1 MDAGCFR
8 GKLYVLRK
16 GAQTAMT
23 KKKIKQ
29 RLNLISMRN
38 QLILLSSSM
47 ILIIVVIIISYNY
60 IRNKNTIMEE
70 SIKSQSTV
78 LTFEGANFD
87 SYLSEI
93 NWYSLALRNDA
104 TFLQMISNNKQLDYE
119 DKTYI
124 QSLLKSNF
132 YSRSDLISYNLY
144 LIKKDAL
151 YSRSTKLNQFLSSDF
166 YDFASL
172 PGYDSFTKGSYY
184 RSIFPLDED
193 GFMKYY
199 RTIIDV
205 ETKEPLAIVELS
217 FTTTF
222 VDALAK
228 NHIQNNEIYCILD
241 GNDEIYYTSSKQLAD
256 PSTRVRFTQDL
267 NAADGEAFTT
277 RVLDA
282 PYLVVSHVC
291 LAEDFTLVLLKPI
304 EDIENDIAITR
315 NVSIVLALIAISF
328 SILLFVIFIRLV
340 TNPISAL
347 TQRMKKAGS
356 GNFAAIEKIG
366 GNLEICELEDE
377 YNTMLKK
384 IDELIKTNYI
394 AKLNEETARLIA
406 LEAQTNPHF
415 LYNTLQAISAE
426 AISSNQVKI
435 NTMITSLASLLRYS
449 IKEKE
454 LVAVEEEIVQVRGYL
469 MLQKE
474 RFDSA
479 LSFRITISDGILHY
493 LIPKLSIMTLVENSI
508 LHGMKGDVSAIHID
522 VDAYIEEETLWIKVS
537 DNGNGIARDQ
547 LQKLLAS
554 FSDIPLRS
562 EKNTGIGLSNLASRL
577 RLIYREKAALH
588 IESILYAG
596 TTITVSIPILEVQHV
611 SGIDHR

>member
-1 MDAGCFR
+1 MI
-8 GKLYVLRK
+8 
-16 GAQTAMT
+16 
-23 KKKIKQ
+23 KKEIKK
-29 RLNLISMRN
+29 RLNMISLRN
-38 QLILLSSSM
+38 QLIILSSSI

-60 IRNKNTIMEE
+60 ISNKRTIMEE
-70 SIKSQSTV
+70 NIKSQSTI
-78 LTFEGANFD
+78 LSFEGDNFD

-104 TFLQMISNNKQLDYE
+104 TFLQMISNNKPLLYE
-119 DKTYI
+119 DKNYI
-124 QSLLKSNF
+124 QSLLKSNY

-144 LIKKDAL
+144 LIKKNAI

-166 YDFASL
+166 YDFTSL
-172 PGYDSFTKGSYY
+172 PGYDSFTKGNYY
-184 RSIFPLDED
+184 RSISPSEEG

-199 RTIIDV
+199 RTIIDI
-205 ETKEPLAIVELS
+205 ETKDPLAIVELS
-217 FTTTF
+217 FTTAF
-222 VDALAK
+222 MDALAK
-228 NHIQNNEIYCILD
+228 NHIQNNEIYIVLD
-241 GNDEIYYTSSKQLAD
+241 GNSNIYYTSNKELKD
-256 PSTRVRFTQDL
+256 TMVLKRFVQDL
-267 NAADGEAFTT
+267 STTKGAAFTT
-277 RVLDA
+277 KVLDVS
-282 PYLVVSHVC
+282 YLAVSHDC
-291 LAEDFTLVLLKPI
+291 AEEDFTLVLLKPI
-304 EDIENDIAITR
+304 EDIENDIALTR
-315 NVSIVLALIAISF
+315 NVSIVLALISATCA
-328 SILLFVIFIRLV
+328 ILLFVIFIRLV

-347 TQRMKKAGS
+347 TQRMQKAGS

-377 YNTMLKK
+377 YNTMLRK

-426 AISSNQVKI
+426 AILNKQTKI

-454 LVAVEEEIVQVRGYL
+454 LVTIDEEVAQLRGYL

-479 LSFRITISDGILHY
+479 LSFSISVSDEISQF

-508 LHGMKGDVSAIHID
+508 LHGMKGTSIHID
-522 VDAYIEEETLWIKVS
+522 VDVFVEDETLWIKVS
-537 DNGNGIARDQ
+537 DNGNGIERDK
-547 LQKLLAS
+547 LEKLLAS

-562 EKNTGIGLSNLASRL
+562 EKNTGIGLSNLSSRL
-577 RLIYREKAALH
+577 RLIYHEQAALN

-596 TTITVSIPILEVQHV
+596 TTITVSIPISEVQHV
-611 SGIDHR
+611 SGINH

>member
-1 MDAGCFR
+1 MI
-8 GKLYVLRK
+8 
-16 GAQTAMT
+16 
-23 KKKIKQ
+23 KKEIKQ
-29 RLNLISMRN
+29 RLNLISLRN
-38 QLILLSSSM
+38 QLILLSSSI

-60 IRNKNTIMEE
+60 TRNKHTIMEE
-70 SIKSQSTV
+70 SIKSQSTI
-78 LTFEGANFD
+78 LSFEGANFD

-93 NWYSLALRNDA
+93 NWFSLALRNDA
-104 TFLQMISNNKQLDYE
+104 TFLQMISNDKPVNYE
-119 DKTYI
+119 DKSYI

-132 YSRSDLISYNLY
+132 YSRSDLISYKLY
-144 LIKKDAL
+144 LIKKNAI

-166 YDFASL
+166 YEFASL
-172 PGYDSFTKGSYY
+172 PGYDSFTKGNYY
-184 RSIFPLDED
+184 RSIFPSEEG

-199 RTIIDV
+199 RTIIDI

-222 VDALAK
+222 IDALAK
-228 NHIQNNEIYCILD
+228 NHIQNNEIYCVLD
-241 GNDEIYYTSSKQLAD
+241 GNSDIYYTSSQQLKDSAVL
-256 PSTRVRFTQDL
+256 TRFIQDL
-267 NAADGEAFTT
+267 TAAGGAAFTT
-277 RVLDA
+277 KVLDV
-282 PYLVVSHVC
+282 PYLAVSYVC
-291 LAEDFTLVLLKPI
+291 TAEDFTLVLLKPV
-304 EDIENDIAITR
+304 EDIENDIAVTR
-315 NVSIVLALIAISF
+315 NVSVILALIAISF
-328 SILLFVIFIRLV
+328 SVLLFVIFIRLV

-366 GNLEICELEDE
+366 GNLEICELEEE
-377 YNTMLKK
+377 YNTMLQK

-426 AISSNQVKI
+426 AILNNQTKI

-454 LVAVEEEIVQVRGYL
+454 LVAIEEEIVQVRGYL

-479 LSFRITISDGILHY
+479 LSFCITISDEISHY

-508 LHGMKGDVSAIHID
+508 LHGMKGNVSSIHID
-522 VDAYIEEETLWIKVS
+522 VDAFVEEETLWIKVS
-537 DNGNGIARDQ
+537 DNGNGIEREQ
-547 LQKLLAS
+547 LEKLLAS

-577 RLIYREKAALH
+577 RLIYHEQAALH

-596 TTITVSIPILEVQHV
+596 TAITVSIPILEVQHV
-611 SGIDHR
+611 SGIDYR

>member
-1 MDAGCFR
+1 MGTGCFH
-8 GKLYVLRK
+8 GKLFILRK

-29 RLNLISMRN
+29 WLNLISLRN
-38 QLILLSSSM
+38 QLILLSSSI

-70 SIKSQSTV
+70 SIKSQSTA

-93 NWYSLALRNDA
+93 NWYSLALRNDG

-119 DKTYI
+119 DKNYI

-172 PGYDSFTKGSYY
+172 PGYDSFTKGNYY

-199 RTIIDV
+199 RTIIDI

-241 GNDEIYYTSSKQLAD
+241 GNNNIYYTSGKQLTD
-256 PSTRVRFTQDL
+256 PPALTRFMQDL
-267 NAADGEAFTT
+267 TVAGGEAFTT
-277 RVLDA
+277 RVLDV

-291 LAEDFTLVLLKPI
+291 SAEDFTLVLLKPV
-304 EDIENDIAITR
+304 EDIENDIAVTR
-315 NVSIVLALIAISF
+315 NISIVLALIAISF
-328 SILLFVIFIRLV
+328 SVLLFVIFIRLV

-356 GNFAAIEKIG
+356 GNFAAVEKIG
-366 GNLEICELEDE
+366 GNLEICELEEE
-377 YNTMLKK
+377 YNTMLQK

-426 AISSNQVKI
+426 AILNNQTKI

-454 LVAVEEEIVQVRGYL
+454 LVAIEEEIVQVRGYL

-479 LSFRITISDGILHY
+479 LSFRITISDGISHY

-508 LHGMKGDVSAIHID
+508 LHGMKGNISSIHID
-522 VDAYIEEETLWIKVS
+522 ADAFVEEETLWIKVS
-537 DNGNGIARDQ
+537 DNGNGIERDQ

-577 RLIYREKAALH
+577 RLIYHEKASLH

-596 TTITVSIPILEVQHV
+596 TTITVAIPILEVQHV
-611 SGIDHR
+611 SGIDH

>member
-1 MDAGCFR
+1 MGTGCFH
-8 GKLYVLRK
+8 GKLFILRK

-29 RLNLISMRN
+29 WLNLISLRN
-38 QLILLSSSM
+38 QLILLSSSI

-70 SIKSQSTV
+70 SIKSQSTA

-93 NWYSLALRNDA
+93 NWYSLALRNDG

-119 DKTYI
+119 DKNYI

-144 LIKKDAL
+144 LIKKEAL

-172 PGYDSFTKGSYY
+172 PGYDSFTKGNYY

-199 RTIIDV
+199 RTIIDI

-241 GNDEIYYTSSKQLAD
+241 GNNNIYYTSGKQLTD
-256 PSTRVRFTQDL
+256 PPALTRFMQDL
-267 NAADGEAFTT
+267 TVAGGEAFTT
-277 RVLDA
+277 RVLDV

-291 LAEDFTLVLLKPI
+291 SAEDFTLVLLKPV
-304 EDIENDIAITR
+304 EDIENDIAVTR
-315 NVSIVLALIAISF
+315 NIRIVLALIAISF
-328 SILLFVIFIRLV
+328 SVLLFVIFIRLV

-356 GNFAAIEKIG
+356 GNFAAVEKIG
-366 GNLEICELEDE
+366 GNLEICELEEE
-377 YNTMLKK
+377 YNTMLQK

-426 AISSNQVKI
+426 AILNNQTKI

-454 LVAVEEEIVQVRGYL
+454 LVAIEEEIVQVRGYL

-479 LSFRITISDGILHY
+479 LSFRITISDGISHY

-508 LHGMKGDVSAIHID
+508 LHGMKGNIFSIHID
-522 VDAYIEEETLWIKVS
+522 ADAFVEEETLWIKVS
-537 DNGNGIARDQ
+537 DNGNGIERDQ

-577 RLIYREKAALH
+577 RLIYHEKASLH

-596 TTITVSIPILEVQHV
+596 TTITVAIPILEVQHV
-611 SGIDHR
+611 SGIDH

>member
-1 MDAGCFR
+1 
-8 GKLYVLRK
+8 
-16 GAQTAMT
+16 
-23 KKKIKQ
+23 
-29 RLNLISMRN
+29 
-38 QLILLSSSM
+38 
-47 ILIIVVIIISYNY
+47 
-60 IRNKNTIMEE
+60 
-70 SIKSQSTV
+70 
-78 LTFEGANFD
+78 
-87 SYLSEI
+87 
-93 NWYSLALRNDA
+93 
-104 TFLQMISNNKQLDYE
+104 
-119 DKTYI
+119 
-124 QSLLKSNF
+124 
-132 YSRSDLISYNLY
+132 
-144 LIKKDAL
+144 
-151 YSRSTKLNQFLSSDF
+151 
-166 YDFASL
+166 
-172 PGYDSFTKGSYY
+172 
-184 RSIFPLDED
+184 
-193 GFMKYY
+193 MKYY

>member
-1 MDAGCFR
+1 
-8 GKLYVLRK
+8 
-16 GAQTAMT
+16 MT
-23 KKKIKQ
+23 KEEIKQ
-29 RLNLISMRN
+29 RLNLVSLRN
-38 QLILLSSSM
+38 QLILLSSSI

-60 IRNKNTIMEE
+60 IRNKHTIMEE
-70 SIKSQSTV
+70 NIKSQSTI

-104 TFLQMISNNKQLDYE
+104 TFLQMISSNKPLDYE
-119 DKTYI
+119 DKSYI

-144 LIKKDAL
+144 LIKKNAL

-166 YDFASL
+166 YDFDSL
-172 PGYDSFTKGSYY
+172 PGYDSFTKGSFY
-184 RSIFPLDED
+184 RSIFPSGKG
-193 GFMKYY
+193 GFMNYY
-199 RTIIDV
+199 RTIIDI
-205 ETKEPLAIVELS
+205 ETKEPLAVVELS

-241 GNDEIYYTSSKQLAD
+241 GNNHIYYTSSKQLAD
-256 PSTRVRFTQDL
+256 DAVLARFTQDL
-267 NAADGEAFTT
+267 TAAGGSAFTT
-277 RVLDA
+277 RVLDV
-282 PYLVVSHVC
+282 PYLAVSHVC
-291 LAEDFTLVLLKPI
+291 ASEDFTLVLLKPV
-304 EDIENDIAITR
+304 EDIENDIAVTR
-315 NVSIVLALIAISF
+315 NVSFVLALIAISF
-328 SILLFVIFIRLV
+328 SVLLFVIFIRLV

-356 GNFAAIEKIG
+356 GNFAAIEKLG
-366 GNLEICELEDE
+366 GNLEICELEEE
-377 YNTMLKK
+377 YNTMLQK

-426 AISSNQVKI
+426 AILNNQTKI

-454 LVAVEEEIVQVRGYL
+454 LVAIEEEIVQVRSYL

-474 RFDSA
+474 RFDSS
-479 LSFRITISDGILHY
+479 LSFCITISDEVSHFM
-493 LIPKLSIMTLVENSI
+493 IPKLSIMTLVENSI
-508 LHGMKGDVSAIHID
+508 LHGIKGNVSSIHID
-522 VDAYIEEETLWIKVS
+522 ADAFVEEETLWIKVS
-537 DNGNGIARDQ
+537 DNGNGIEREQ
-547 LQKLLAS
+547 LEKLLAS

-577 RLIYREKAALH
+577 RLIYHEQAALH

-596 TTITVSIPILEVQHV
+596 TVITVSIPILEVQHV
-611 SGIDHR
+611 SGIDH

>member
-1 MDAGCFR
+1 
-8 GKLYVLRK
+8 
-16 GAQTAMT
+16 MT
-23 KKKIKQ
+23 KKEIKQ
-29 RLNLISMRN
+29 RLNLISLRN
-38 QLILLSSSM
+38 QLILLSSSI

-60 IRNKNTIMEE
+60 IRSKHTIMEE
-70 SIKSQSTV
+70 SIKSQSTI
-78 LTFEGANFD
+78 LSFEGANFD

-104 TFLQMISNNKQLDYE
+104 TFLQMISNDKPLNYE
-119 DKTYI
+119 DKSYI

-132 YSRSDLISYNLY
+132 YSRSDLISYKLY
-144 LIKKDAL
+144 LIKKNAI

-166 YDFASL
+166 FDFASL

-184 RSIFPLDED
+184 RSIFPSEEG

-199 RTIIDV
+199 RTIIDI

-228 NHIQNNEIYCILD
+228 NHIQNNEIYCVLD
-241 GNDEIYYTSSKQLAD
+241 GNNDIYYTSSKQLED
-256 PSTRVRFTQDL
+256 TPVLTRFIQDL
-267 NAADGEAFTT
+267 TASGSAAFTT
-277 RVLDA
+277 RVLDV

-291 LAEDFTLVLLKPI
+291 TAEDFTLVLLKPI
-304 EDIENDIAITR
+304 EDIENEIAVTR
-315 NVSIVLALIAISF
+315 NVSIILALIAISF
-328 SILLFVIFIRLV
+328 SVLLFVIFIRLV

-366 GNLEICELEDE
+366 GNLEICELEEE
-377 YNTMLKK
+377 YNTMLQK

-426 AISSNQVKI
+426 AILNNQTKI

-479 LSFRITISDGILHY
+479 LSFCITISDEISHY

-508 LHGMKGDVSAIHID
+508 LHGMKGNVSSIHID
-522 VDAYIEEETLWIKVS
+522 VDAFVEEETLWIKVS
-537 DNGNGIARDQ
+537 DNGNGIERDQ
-547 LQKLLAS
+547 LEKLLAS

-577 RLIYREKAALH
+577 RLIYHERAALH

-596 TTITVSIPILEVQHV
+596 TAITVSIPILEVQHV
-611 SGIDHR
+611 SGIDH